1 MKKNIALVT
10 GGNSGESVISLK
22 SAEVI
27 SSSLN
32 KEKYNVFTILITGKD
47 WNYLAPDGNN
57 IPIDKNDFSLTLENG
72 KIIFDCVFIGIHGT
86 PGEDGK
92 LQGYFDML
100 GIPYTFSG
108 MMESAVTFH
117 KHVCLLMA
125 KEFGATTAKAFL
137 VKKNGTI
144 DADKIIQTTG
154 LPCFVKPASGGSSIG
169 MSKVKT
175 NEELLP
181 ALEMAF
187 KEDTEVQVEEF
198 IEGTEVTCGV
208 LQKNSELI
216 ALPLTEIVSKRE
228 FFDFTAK
235 YDPALA
241 EEITPARV
249 SENMHQK
256 CKETSLMLF
265 KKFNLKGVARF
276 DYIIKNNTPYFLEV
290 NTIPGMSA
298 LSIVPKQAQ
307 TVGISLGELFGI
319 LIDNAVKKQ

>member
-22 SAEVI
+22 SAGVI
-27 SSSLN
+27 SSSLD
-32 KEKYNVFTILITGKD
+32 KGKYNVYTILIAGNE
-47 WNYLAPDGNN
+47 WNYFDSKGIKIA
-57 IPIDKNDFSLTLENG
+57 IDKNDFSITLENQ
-72 KIIFDCVFIGIHGT
+72 KINFDCVFIAIHGT

-92 LQGYFDML
+92 LQAYFDL
-100 GIPYTFSG
+100 LSIPYTFSG
-108 MMESAVTFH
+108 MMESAITFH

-125 KEFGATTAKAFL
+125 KEFGATTAKAIL
-137 VKKNGTI
+137 LKKTGKVDTG
-144 DADKIIQTTG
+144 KIIQTTG

-175 NEELLP
+175 IDELLP
-181 ALEMAF
+181 ALELAF
-187 KEDTEVQVEEF
+187 KEDSEVQVEEF

-208 LQKNSELI
+208 LQNKNELT
-216 ALPLTEIVSKRE
+216 ALPLTEIVSKHE
-228 FFDFTAK
+228 FFDYTAK

-276 DYIIKNNTPYFLEV
+276 DYIIKNDTPYFLEV

-307 TVGISLGELFGI
+307 TIGISLGDLFEI
-319 LIDNAVKKQ
+319 LIENVIPK